1 MLSLK
6 RPKTASLRRP
16 DRRPDL
22 GLSALGVGFALS
34 LLVGAACRPAEG
46 PCDAGTTHDLT
57 VHQPDMSLSPVEL
70 GAMVAKKNGCHGC
83 HDPNDPMA
91 GVLSGQ
97 TVPLMGT
104 PAGTMVYPANI
115 TPDQNTGIGSWTD
128 DNFTSATRAGIDD
141 QGQLL
146 CMAMPRFYNMSDTD
160 LKNLIAYLR
169 SLPAVNRT
177 IPDSVCPPLKM

>member
-1 MLSLK
+1 
-6 RPKTASLRRP
+6 
-16 DRRPDL
+16 
-22 GLSALGVGFALS
+22 
-34 LLVGAACRPAEG
+34 
-46 PCDAGTTHDLT
+46 
-57 VHQPDMSLSPVEL
+57 
-70 GAMVAKKNGCHGC
+70 MVAKKNGCHGC

-128 DNFTSATRAGIDD
+128 DNFTSAIRAGIDD